1 MSSDLGMVKLFEYFH
16 VIPDLRDHIASK
28 DEYRSYYNNLRPMAQ
43 DMGQM
48 GEQAKEKI
56 GRASRTTCRR

>member
-1 MSSDLGMVKLFEYFH
+1 
-16 VIPDLRDHIASK
+16 
-28 DEYRSYYNNLRPMAQ
+28 MAQ

-56 GRASRTTCRR
+56 GGAVGQLVGGNQTGGVLGQLGEKVKSMLPGQ